1 MRIRDRI
8 TLSARVLCLR
18 KRVLVPF
25 ERANLVFPATVMFH
39 NSRGSKVWG
48 TKPRELAPTVS
59 LIPGGARRQ
68 RIDLIRNEDRKG
80 VRNTRTDI
88 EDS

>member
-1 MRIRDRI
+1 MRVRI

-25 ERANLVFPATVMFH
+25 ERANFVFPATVMLI
-39 NSRGSKVWG
+39 SSGLEKVWG

-68 RIDLIRNEDRKG
+68 RIDLIGNEDRKG